1 MSRLFSITLWV
12 LIAVSIPMLF
22 LTAAGSAFISPWAGF
37 LGAVFSV
44 LYLVIVIWLLSRT
57 PLWPDFTSFG
67 RMPAGEKRRGHGST
81 TQWVAASLLWGAFVS
96 FGLVM
101 VFGLSVMD
109 LTTKLGLDFFMAS
122 FAGAYPEEIAKSLG
136 IALILM
142 SFRQLNRPWHGLATG
157 ALVGLGFEVNENLLY
172 GSTGALLDPNS
183 DLDGVL
189 LMWGSRTV
197 AGPLIHTILSAFAG
211 YGIALALFRA
221 HKTVAWRWGVA
232 VAWIGVAFALH
243 FAWNL
248 LWESMIAS
256 IINIAVVSLIMYPL
270 IAYLIWRSWREARTD
285 HTYAYAPGA
294 ITNTKDLALIS
305 APSTP
310 SRTHQPAEPENDK
323 TAIGDGGSTQA
334 GADKISGK
342 QPG

>member
-12 LIAVSIPMLF
+12 LIVVSTPTLF
-22 LTAAGSAFISPWAGF
+22 LSVAGSAFINPVAGI
-37 LGAVFSV
+37 LGFIFVVF
-44 LYLVIVIWLLSRT
+44 YLVIVIGLLSRT
-57 PLWPDFTSFG
+57 PLWPDFTSF
-67 RMPAGEKRRGHGST
+67 RRDPSGEKRRGQGST
-81 TQWVAASLLWGAFVS
+81 TQWVAASLLWGALAS

-136 IALILM
+136 IALILL

-189 LMWGSRTV
+189 MMWGYRTL

-221 HKTVAWRWGVA
+221 RKTIAWRWGVA
-232 VAWIGVAFALH
+232 VAWIGLAFVLH

-248 LWESMIAS
+248 LWETEVAS
-256 IINIAVVSLIMYPL
+256 IINIVVVSLVMYPL
-270 IAYLIWRSWREARTD
+270 IVYLIWRSWREARAD
-285 HTYAYAPGA
+285 DTYAYAPGA
-294 ITNTKDLALIS
+294 ITNSAELALVD
-305 APSTP
+305 APTTP
-310 SRTHQPAEPENDK
+310 SLTTRPADPGHDK
-323 TAIGDGGSTQA
+323 TAIGDGGSV
-334 GADKISGK
+334 GRES
-342 QPG
+342 

>member
-12 LIAVSIPMLF
+12 LIVVSTPALF
-22 LTAAGSAFISPWAGF
+22 LTAAGNAFIAPFAGV
-37 LGAVFSV
+37 LGLVFSL
-44 LYLVIVIWLLSRT
+44 LYLIIVIWLLSRT
-57 PLWPDFTSFG
+57 PLWPDFTTFRKTPEG
-67 RMPAGEKRRGHGST
+67 LKRRGQGST

-101 VFGLSVMD
+101 IFGLSVMD

-136 IALILM
+136 IALILL

-189 LMWGSRTV
+189 MMWGYRTV
-197 AGPLIHTILSAFAG
+197 FGPLIHTILSAFAG

-221 HKTVAWRWGVA
+221 HKTTAWRWGVA
-232 VAWIGVAFALH
+232 GFWVFVAFALH

-248 LWESMIAS
+248 MWENQIAS
-256 IINIAVVSLIMYPL
+256 IINMVVVSVIMYPL
-270 IAYLIWRSWREARTD
+270 IGYLIVRSWREARTD
-285 HTYAYAPGA
+285 QTYAYTPGVFTTPAPLL
-294 ITNTKDLALIS
+294 ND
-305 APSTP
+305 AP
-310 SRTHQPAEPENDK
+310 
-323 TAIGDGGSTQA
+323 TAD
-334 GADKISGK
+334 
-342 QPG
+342 